1 MEQQLMTSWDQHER
15 TEALISACEDM
26 ARLIKDAEIPEG
38 LVRRCLSY
46 EVAEFVYN
54 GTEFWHR

>member
-1 MEQQLMTSWDQHER
+1 MDRIR
-15 TEALISACEDM
+15 TEALIDACKDM

-38 LVRRCLSY
+38 LVRRCLSW

-54 GTEFWHR
+54 DNEFWHT